1 MYNAPAVSY
10 PVGRSNIKQMITGAL
25 LLLALGVLGF
35 WCHQVPHLA
44 WPQGLGLGL
53 WLVGALLAVRDDANT
68 PHGHLSWDGRDWHWM
83 SARQSWLV
91 EVRPQLDGQ
100 RFMLLA
106 LRRAKPGFGWLWL
119 ERESDPLHWD
129 ALRRAVWAQDK
140 AEVALNGQNPG
151 RVADQ
156 P

>member
-10 PVGRSNIKQMITGAL
+10 PVGRSHIKRAITGAL
-25 LLLALGVLGF
+25 LLLVLGVLGF
-35 WCHQVPHLA
+35 WCHQVLRFA

-53 WLVGALLAVRDDANT
+53 LLMGALLAVRDDSHT
-68 PHGHLSWDGRDWHWM
+68 PHGHLSWNGQDWHWA
-83 SARQSWLV
+83 SAGQSWLV
-91 EVRPQLDGQ
+91 EIRPQLDGQ

-106 LRRAKPGFGWLWL
+106 LRGMQPGLDWLWL
-119 ERESDPLHWD
+119 ERESAPLHWD

-140 AEVALNGQNPG
+140 TRVGQSPG
-151 RVADQ
+151 MAVDQ